1 MESSSYS
8 EVEALAV
15 ARCPDPKRAP
25 TSLGPYFPPS
35 RSPRRKPALRQN
47 GSRQPRSPAPGAQ
60 SPRDP
65 GRAGLPPAS
74 RPRAHPPGGA
84 EPLAGDSR
92 LPPARPGTAGSIAA
106 SEARVPG
113 RVPAE
118 AGLSRPEVLRQLVS
132 GPPTVLSPLPTEAA
146 AAEVPETQPRGA
158 GHRVRAGR
166 AGRPAEVKLLAGLL
180 GAPF

>member
-1 MESSSYS
+1 M
-8 EVEALAV
+8 

-47 GSRQPRSPAPGAQ
+47 GSRQPWSPAPGAQ

-84 EPLAGDSR
+84 EPPAGDSR